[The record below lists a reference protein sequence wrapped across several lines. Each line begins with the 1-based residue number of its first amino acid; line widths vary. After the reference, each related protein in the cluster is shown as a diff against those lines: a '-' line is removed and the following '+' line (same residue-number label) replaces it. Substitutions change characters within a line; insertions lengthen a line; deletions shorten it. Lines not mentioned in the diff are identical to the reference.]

1 MKSNAAKIA
10 TPIIVPLSI
19 YTLAGIGG
27 FTFEQRVS
35 IAVLSLFISASLLFW
50 SYRLAFALLGVFFLL
65 ALGLLDIEHF
75 IEFSQLDV
83 IAFLIGMMT
92 VIGILEERG
101 FFDFLLAKITS
112 YINDGKKLFIVVL
125 LLSALMAALVD
136 EVTSILFI
144 TSFILKITRRLGISA
159 YPFVIGAVLAT
170 NVGSSA
176 TVVGNPIGVMIAFN
190 AGFSFSDFIRW
201 ATPNSVV
208 VLMLTVALSL
218 IVWRPYVSE
227 LDARYKRSLTSQ
239 EKVTVD
245 KMQRVNF
252 VIFLGTITMLILH
265 HQLEK
270 FLEEILSLP
279 KGSMHNAM
287 LLGAPL
293 LWASIGLLIERHRAK
308 EIVST
313 RVDWWTLT
321 FFMLLFASVGTLEYT
336 GANIK
341 IGEYTVRLG
350 STISNT
356 IYNPELSTM
365 LSLILISSL
374 MTAFLD
380 NVVAVATLI
389 EITKGIAHVTGWDPF
404 VFYWA
409 LLFSGTMAGNYT
421 PIGSTANIV
430 ALGILEQNKEKI
442 SFSYWVKK
450 AFVVATLQLLVSI
463 VWLTFFVHR

>member
-1 MKSNAAKIA
+1 M
-10 TPIIVPLSI
+10 
-19 YTLAGIGG
+19 
-27 FTFEQRVS
+27 
-35 IAVLSLFISASLLFW
+35 
-50 SYRLAFALLGVFFLL
+50 
-65 ALGLLDIEHF
+65 
-75 IEFSQLDV
+75 
-83 IAFLIGMMT
+83 
-92 VIGILEERG
+92 
-101 FFDFLLAKITS
+101 LAKITS

-159 YPFVIGAVLAT
+159 YPFVIGAVIAT

-201 ATPNSVV
+201 ATPNSVI

-227 LDARYKRSLTSQ
+227 LDARYKRNLASL
-239 EKVTVD
+239 EKVAVD
-245 KMQRVNF
+245 KKQIVNF

-265 HQLEK
+265 HQLEI

-321 FFMLLFASVGTLEYT
+321 FFMLLFASIGTLEYT
-336 GANIK
+336 GSNIK
-341 IGEYTVRLG
+341 IGEYAVRLG
-350 STISNT
+350 SIISNA

-365 LSLILISSL
+365 LSLILI
-374 MTAFLD
+374 
-380 NVVAVATLI
+380 
-389 EITKGIAHVTGWDPF
+389 
-404 VFYWA
+404 
-409 LLFSGTMAGNYT
+409 
-421 PIGSTANIV
+421 
-430 ALGILEQNKEKI
+430 
-442 SFSYWVKK
+442 
-450 AFVVATLQLLVSI
+450 
-463 VWLTFFVHR
+463 